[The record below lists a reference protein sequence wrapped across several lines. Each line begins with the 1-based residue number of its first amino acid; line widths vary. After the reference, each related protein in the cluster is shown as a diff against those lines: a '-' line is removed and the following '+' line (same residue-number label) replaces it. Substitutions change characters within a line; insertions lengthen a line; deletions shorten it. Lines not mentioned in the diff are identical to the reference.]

1 MNTYLNAMSCRSH
14 RRSFITRKKLRLDD
28 GVGRIG
34 DEDFSTKVLV
44 VVASFFLFLFLRDRK
59 ALEV

>member
-1 MNTYLNAMSCRSH
+1 MSCRSH